1 MTGRGRGAKKPLQ
14 QQQAPAGAAPRA
26 AAPSYAQMGGG
37 PTAAPPPQVVRA
49 PASTPA
55 WGPTPGA
62 SSRAT
67 HRAPTT
73 QPGQVVKQM
82 ENLNIGAG
90 ASGPGAVSRG
100 GNGNGN
106 GASAPVGRGSMR
118 GNRAIGD
125 VPSRQIVTRP
135 ANLQTK
141 HGKIIDGGLKLLVNY
156 FKIQT
161 VPDWV
166 LHQYRVDIAP
176 EEDRTQVRKFLLR
189 THREKLGGHLFDG
202 TVLFTGNRL
211 TAQPGESVTL
221 TSKDERSGVVYTLTV
236 RHVGQVA
243 KGDYAYIQVYNL
255 LMRSCLSALE
265 LQLLGRDF
273 YDPQAKV
280 MIPDHRLELWPGY
293 KTSIR
298 QHEKDILMC
307 VEVTHK
313 VLRMKTANDVLAECY
328 RANSSY
334 YKEDFMKEMIGC
346 IVITKYNNKT
356 YRIDD
361 IDWNS
366 NPSHKFSFRGEE
378 ITYAEY
384 MERKYQI
391 TIRDMKQPLLVSKA
405 KARDVRAGMCE
416 IINLIPEVCYLTG
429 LTDNMRADFRLMQ
442 ALAQYTRVSPST
454 RVQKLMAFNN
464 RLQTCDKAMEQLRK
478 FDMSLG
484 RGLVEVTGNKLPGE
498 NIMLGN
504 NSKVPA
510 GPNVEWNMNRATLL
524 QPKPLNSWTLVVPS
538 KWKRDSAAFVD
549 TLTRSARGM
558 NFPLGPPDI
567 VELQRDAAGDYAK
580 ALTEVMAR
588 SQPQLIMCAVANQRG
603 DRYSVIKKKCCVE
616 RPVPSQVIL
625 CKNLADPK
633 KSGPVATKVAIQ
645 MNCKIGGA
653 PWTVDNPLKQCMVIG
668 FDVCHDTAN
677 KSKSFGAMVASLNDT
692 LSRYYSCVT
701 PHSDGN
707 ELSNNFAINIVKALR
722 KFQEVNGSLPTRIL
736 IYRDG
741 VGEGQLQYVY
751 ETELES
757 IRHKLTEVY
766 GSPDFKMVFLIVT
779 KRINTR
785 VFTPKPDNP
794 GAGTIVDDVITDPEK
809 YDFFLIPQSVKQ
821 GTVSPVSY
829 NVLYDTLNMPPE
841 RLQRMTY
848 KLCHLYYNWSGSV
861 RVPAPCQYAHKLAFL
876 VGQSIHQEPHA
887 QLSDLLYFL

>member
-37 PTAAPPPQVVRA
+37 PTSAPPPQVVRA

-55 WGPTPGA
+55 WGPAPGA

-67 HRAPTT
+67 HRAPTA
-73 QPGQVVKQM
+73 QPGEVVKQFQT
-82 ENLNIGAG
+82 LNIGAG
-90 ASGPGAVSRG
+90 ASGPAAVPRG
-100 GNGNGN
+100 GNGNG

-125 VPSRQIVTRP
+125 APSRQLVTRP
-135 ANLQTK
+135 VTLQTK
-141 HGKIIDGGLKLLVNY
+141 HGKITNGLKLLVNY

-189 THREKLGGHLFDG
+189 THRDKLGGHLFDG

-211 TAQPGESVTL
+211 TTQPGESVTL
-221 TSKDERSGVVYTLTV
+221 TSKDERSGVIYTLTIK
-236 RHVGQVA
+236 HVGQVA

-273 YDPQAKV
+273 YDPQARV
-280 MIPDHRLELWPGY
+280 MIPDHQLELWPGY

-313 VLRMKTANDVLAECY
+313 VLRMKTANDVLNDCY
-328 RANSSY
+328 RQNSNY

-361 IDWNS
+361 IDWDS
-366 NPSHKFSFRGEE
+366 NPNHKFKFRDEE
-378 ITYAEY
+378 ITYAQY
-384 MERKYQI
+384 MSRKYQI
-391 TIRDMKQPLLVSKA
+391 EIRDLKQPLLVSKA
-405 KARDVRAGMCE
+405 KARDVRAGMSE
-416 IINLIPEVCYLTG
+416 IVNLIPEVCYLTG

-464 RLQTCDKAMEQLRK
+464 RLQTCERAMDQLRK

-484 RGLVEVTGNKLPGE
+484 RGLVEVEGNKLQE
-498 NIMLGN
+498 EVIQLGKDQ
-504 NSKVPA
+504 KVPA
-510 GPNVEWNMNRATLL
+510 GPSVEWNMNRATLL
-524 QPKPLNSWTLVVPS
+524 KPMPLNSWTLIVPM
-538 KWKRDSAAFVD
+538 KFKGAAGQFVE
-549 TLTRSARGM
+549 TLSRSARGLS
-558 NFPLGPPDI
+558 FPLGPPSVVTLD
-567 VELQRDAAGDYAK
+567 RDAAGDYAR
-580 ALTEVMAR
+580 ALTTVMAEA
-588 SQPQLIMCAVANQRG
+588 QPQLIMCAVPNQRG
-603 DRYSVIKKKCCVE
+603 DRYTAIKKKCCVE
-616 RPVPSQVIL
+616 RPVPTQVIL
-625 CKNLADPK
+625 CKNLNDPK
-633 KSGPVATKVAIQ
+633 KSGPVALKVAVQ

-653 PWTVDNPLKQCMVIG
+653 PWTLDNPLKGCMVIG
-668 FDVCHDTAN
+668 FDVCHDTTN
-677 KSKSFGAMVASLNDT
+677 KSKSFGAMVASLNDSF
-692 LSRYYSCVT
+692 SRYYSCVT

-707 ELSNNFAINIVKALR
+707 ELSNNFALNIVKALR
-722 KFQEVNGSLPTRIL
+722 KFQEVNGGNLPTRIL

-741 VGEGQLQYVY
+741 VGEGQIPYVY

-757 IRHKLTEVY
+757 IKQKLTGVY

-785 VFTPKPDNP
+785 VFTLKPDNP
-794 GAGTIVDDVITDPEK
+794 GAGTIVDNVITDPEK
-809 YDFFLIPQSVKQ
+809 YDFFLIPQSVRQ

-829 NVLYDTLNMPPE
+829 NVLYDTVNLPPE

-848 KLCHLYYNWSGSV
+848 KFCHLYYNWSGTV

-876 VGQSIHQEPHA
+876 VGQAIHQEPHA